1 MMLNALTA
9 SFTSLAGAPGSQ
21 ASGHVDAQ
29 PPGQRL
35 GDAGLPRTS
44 SAALL
49 QGARELEIQHG
60 DALYRLR
67 LTAQGK
73 LILTK

>member
-9 SFTSLAGAPGSQ
+9 SFASLSGAHGPHAAGHAP
-21 ASGHVDAQ
+21 AQ
-29 PPGQRL
+29 SPGQRL
-35 GDAGLPRTS
+35 GDGGLPRIAS
-44 SAALL
+44 ESLL

-60 DALYRLR
+60 EALYRLR

>member
-1 MMLNALTA
+1 MMLNAFTA
-9 SFTSLAGAPGSQ
+9 SFAGLAGAPASQ
-21 ASGHVDAQ
+21 ASGHAAAQ
-29 PPGQRL
+29 RPGD
-35 GDAGLPRTS
+35 GGLPRTS

>member
-9 SFTSLAGAPGSQ
+9 SFAGLTGAH
-21 ASGHVDAQ
+21 ASHATAQ
-29 PPGQRL
+29 PPGEHR
-35 GDAGLPRTS
+35 GEAGLPRTT